1 MKRYVIIVLFIAV
14 QFVSCRKPDG
24 GLVVSKIQK
33 ASKLATAEFT
43 LNKAVVATKG
53 KTILWMIELNEAIF
67 VANTQAIIKA
77 GIDLEKLKKND
88 VEINGKSIRIAL
100 PYVEILNFSYPIDK
114 VVIDESITE
123 DAFMNKYSIKDYDNI
138 LEDAELKIREVIPYL
153 GIEDATKQKTRALLE
168 TLLRSLGYTEIYLEF
183 KDGLELDGVVNKP
196 STIDS
201 LMFKDKNRR

>member
-1 MKRYVIIVLFIAV
+1 MNRYVIIIFFVAV
-14 QFVSCRKPDG
+14 QFVSCRKTDG

-53 KTILWMIELNEAIF
+53 KTFLWVIELNEAIF

-77 GIDLEKLKKND
+77 GIDLEKLKKSD

-123 DAFMNKYSIKDYDNI
+123 DAFMNKFSVKDYDNI
-138 LEDAELKIREVIPYL
+138 LEEAELKIREVIPYL

-183 KDGLELDGVVNKP
+183 KEGLELDGVVNRP
-196 STIDS
+196 SSIDS